1 MSALSAAQASARE
14 TGPTAHAMPA
24 WIYNHPQMTRLEME
38 RILKPSW
45 QIACHVNSV
54 PKAGDYVSFQIGP
67 ESVFVMRDRTGAI
80 RGFHNICR
88 HRGTRLLDGSGH
100 CHGNI
105 VCPYHG
111 WSYRQDGALAGVADR
126 DSFPGLDRSRLGL
139 VPVRVDTAFGFVF
152 VCLSGEPKPVGE
164 VFAPLVEEFAP
175 YRFLEMQPV
184 GPISTAEWACDWK
197 VAIDNYLESY
207 HVPIGH
213 PGLQRM
219 FTPDYK
225 DQNGAP
231 GVARGASWLREQPS
245 TRWSERL
252 YQKMVGPLTTHLPEP
267 NRRCWR
273 FYSLLPNLGID
284 VFPEQ
289 MDFFQILP
297 SGPGRAITRSGVF
310 ALPDQRREMR
320 VLRALGQRINR
331 QVNNEDKWLCERVQ
345 QGLASSSYQPGPL
358 SNIERW
364 MQEFH
369 GLLRARI
376 PETRLSAP
384 PAGFS

>member
-1 MSALSAAQASARE
+1 MSAPSAAQASARE
-14 TGPTAHAMPA
+14 IGPVAHAMPA
-24 WIYNHPQMTRLEME
+24 WIYNHPQMTRLEIE

-45 QIACHVNSV
+45 QIVCHVNSI
-54 PKAGDYVSFQIGP
+54 PKAGDYVTFQIGP
-67 ESVFVMRDRTGAI
+67 ESVFVMRDRAGAI

-88 HRGTRLLDGSGH
+88 HRGTRLLDGAGH
-100 CHGNI
+100 CHSNI

-111 WSYRQDGALAGVADR
+111 WSYRQDGTLAGVADR
-126 DSFPGLDRSRLGL
+126 DSFPGLDRSQLGL

-152 VCLSGEPKPVGE
+152 VALSGDPKPVSE

-207 HVPIGH
+207 HVPVGH

-245 TRWSERL
+245 SRWSERM
-252 YQKMVGPLTTHLPEP
+252 YQQMVGPLTTHLPES

-273 FYSLLPNLGID
+273 FYSLLPNLGLD

-297 SGPGRAITRSGVF
+297 NGPGRTITRSAVY

-320 VLRALGQRINR
+320 VLRALGARINR
-331 QVNNEDKWLCERVQ
+331 QVNNEDKWLCERMQ
-345 QGLASSSYQPGPL
+345 QGLGSSSYQPGPL

-376 PETRLSAP
+376 PETRLSTP
-384 PAGFS
+384 PASFS